1 MICATLI
8 PPCVKEDYWKNKYIS
23 IIDDKNLLVLV
34 LCVRTC
40 HSHSM
45 FLQLQQRE
53 MHMKVKETFLWVT
66 NVVWV
71 WSLDDCKLW
80 WTNRRLCHSSCCHL
94 AVSCHGARL
103 CPPQRHTKHID
114 TMIVVWIGNW
124 VRVNKS
130 IFKTCYL
137 PGISLE
143 PIYPAGFCPHGSQC
157 GSCWHLLSSAT
168 NATAVY

>member
-66 NVVWV
+66 NVVW
-71 WSLDDCKLW
+71 SLYDCKLW
-80 WTNRRLCHSSCCHL
+80 WTNRRLCHSFCCHL